1 MIEML
6 KATYLQHTLNNMTTT
21 LTTTLTTPKKY
32 ISLIDRELRKDR
44 LAPPT
49 EKRDFMKFIPFLPAE
64 LRREI
69 FKFID
74 IETRI
79 SMMLDK
85 RPYLVR
91 GTNRLPEETL
101 NANGQNPFH
110 SLLNNVNLTNIYL
123 NGFVKQLFYYNE
135 TPGFASR
142 RWYPKKELFNLFES
156 DTQLISIQSSSG
168 VDLRTEAKVITF
180 NHTVLLMLDNFRKKY
195 PVSNAGI
202 TARWDEV
209 SSVPICALSLLLK
222 TKYNMEIDYFIR
234 KKGFKLM
241 IATDC
246 LIRKKKHLEF
256 LKKQEA
262 RPRRER
268 NEMYQEEMYTRRYN
282 KRKLKADKK
291 AAKVAKKAA
300 IDANKAAIV
309 VKKAAV
315 AIAKAEKK
323 AAKEIRNNEIFI
335 SKLMGFGSINM

>member
-1 MIEML
+1 
-6 KATYLQHTLNNMTTT
+6 
-21 LTTTLTTPKKY
+21 
-32 ISLIDRELRKDR
+32 
-44 LAPPT
+44 
-49 EKRDFMKFIPFLPAE
+49 
-64 LRREI
+64 
-69 FKFID
+69 
-74 IETRI
+74 
-79 SMMLDK
+79 
-85 RPYLVR
+85 
-91 GTNRLPEETL
+91 
-101 NANGQNPFH
+101 
-110 SLLNNVNLTNIYL
+110 
-123 NGFVKQLFYYNE
+123 
-135 TPGFASR
+135 
-142 RWYPKKELFNLFES
+142 
-156 DTQLISIQSSSG
+156 
-168 VDLRTEAKVITF
+168 
-180 NHTVLLMLDNFRKKY
+180 
-195 PVSNAGI
+195 
-202 TARWDEV
+202 
-209 SSVPICALSLLLK
+209 
-222 TKYNMEIDYFIR
+222 
-234 KKGFKLM
+234 M

>member
-1 MIEML
+1 
-6 KATYLQHTLNNMTTT
+6 MTTN
-21 LTTTLTTPKKY
+21 KY
-32 ISLIDRELRKDR
+32 ISLIEWELRKDR
-44 LAPPT
+44 LASPDK
-49 EKRDFMKFIPFLPAE
+49 KRDFTKFIPFLPAE

-91 GTNRLPEETL
+91 GRERLPEETL
-101 NANGQNPFH
+101 NANNKNPFH
-110 SLLNNVNLTNIYL
+110 SLLNGNNFTNIYL

-135 TPGFASR
+135 TSR
-142 RWYPKKELFNLFES
+142 SWYPKKELFNLFES
-156 DTQLISIQSSSG
+156 DSQLISILTSSG
-168 VDLRTEAKVITF
+168 VDLRTEAKMVTF

-202 TARWDEV
+202 SARWDEV

-222 TKYNMEIDYFIR
+222 TKYNMDIDYFIR
-234 KKGFKLM
+234 KKGFKFM

-246 LIRKKKHLEF
+246 LIRKKKHLKF

-268 NEMYQEEMYTRRYN
+268 NEMYQEEVYTRRYN

-291 AAKVAKKAA
+291 EAKVAKKV
-300 IDANKAAIV
+300 AIV
-309 VKKAAV
+309 AKKAEV
-315 AIAKAEKK
+315 ATAKAEKK

>member
-1 MIEML
+1 
-6 KATYLQHTLNNMTTT
+6 MTTT
-21 LTTTLTTPKKY
+21 LTTPPQKY
-32 ISLIDRELRKDR
+32 VSLIERELRKDR

-49 EKRDFMKFIPFLPAE
+49 EKRDLMKFIPFLPAE

-110 SLLNNVNLTNIYL
+110 SLLNGNNFTNIYL
-123 NGFVKQLFYYNE
+123 NGFVKQLFYYSE
-135 TPGFASR
+135 RTR
-142 RWYPKKELFNLFES
+142 RWYPKKELFDIFET
-156 DTQLISIQSSSG
+156 DTQLTSISSSSG
-168 VDLRTEAKVITF
+168 VDLRAEAKVVTF

-195 PVSNAGI
+195 PVSNENYYAGI
-202 TARWDEV
+202 TARWNEV

-234 KKGFKLM
+234 KKGFKFM

-268 NEMYQEEMYTRRYN
+268 YEMYQEEMYTRRYN

-291 AAKVAKKAA
+291 AAVAARKAA
-300 IDANKAAIV
+300 VAIAKAE
-309 VKKAAV
+309 KKAAV
-315 AIAKAEKK
+315 AAKKATIATAKAEKK